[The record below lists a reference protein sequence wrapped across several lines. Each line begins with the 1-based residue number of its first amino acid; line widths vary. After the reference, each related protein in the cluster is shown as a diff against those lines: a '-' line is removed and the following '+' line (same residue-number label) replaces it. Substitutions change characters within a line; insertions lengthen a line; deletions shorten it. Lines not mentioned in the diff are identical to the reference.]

1 MAVNQNFKVKK
12 GLEVQ
17 DSATIGGGLTVN
29 GIHYPNIDGSLN
41 DVIKTDGNG
50 NLVFGRLSIRDLS
63 DVNLLSLRDG
73 GLLIYD
79 SDQGK
84 WVANVELDN
93 NNQRINGG
101 QY

>member
-17 DSATIGGGLTVN
+17 DSAIIGGGLTVN
-29 GIHYPNIDGSLN
+29 GISYPRIDGLFN
-41 DVIKTDGNG
+41 DVIKTDGSG
-50 NLVFGRLSIRDLS
+50 NLVFGKLSINDLS
-63 DVNLLSLRDG
+63 DVNLLSLKDG

-79 SDQGK
+79 SDQSK
-84 WVANVELDN
+84 WVANTELN
-93 NNQRINGG
+93 NNSQRINGG